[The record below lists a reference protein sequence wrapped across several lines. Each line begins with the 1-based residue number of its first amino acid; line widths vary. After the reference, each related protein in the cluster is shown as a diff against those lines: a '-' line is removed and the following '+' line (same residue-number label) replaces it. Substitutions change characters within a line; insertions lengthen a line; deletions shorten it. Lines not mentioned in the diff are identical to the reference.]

1 MSIAAFMGLAIYGF
15 DFAGQISPAMD
26 WFMKISFMRD
36 GVVALVITI
45 FGYGR
50 DILDCGEIY
59 CHFSNPRVLL
69 KFLNLENVS
78 VLHQILYLFVLF
90 IAFRV
95 SLFISLWRRCK
106 T

>member
-1 MSIAAFMGLAIYGF
+1 MSIAGFMGLAIYGF
-15 DFAGQISPAMD
+15 DFAAQISPAMD

-36 GVVALVITI
+36 GVVALVITL

-50 DILDCGEIY
+50 DMLECNDVY
-59 CHFSNPRVLL
+59 CHFSNPKVLL
-69 KFLNLENVS
+69 KFLQLDQVT
-78 VLHQILYLFVLF
+78 VLHQFLYLFVLF
-90 IAFRV
+90 VIFRV